1 MNRELML
8 TLMSRATNGN
18 ELLALIDS
26 FAEDYNAD

>member
-8 TLMSRATNGN
+8 TLMSRAANGN